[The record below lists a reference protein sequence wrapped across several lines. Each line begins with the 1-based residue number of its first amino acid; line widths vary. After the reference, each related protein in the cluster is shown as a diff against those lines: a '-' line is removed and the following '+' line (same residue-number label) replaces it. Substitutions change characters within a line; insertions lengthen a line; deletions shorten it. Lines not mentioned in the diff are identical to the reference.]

1 MKTLDPAKL
10 NEMVRRLVA
19 EFQPEQ
25 IILFG
30 SWAWGQPEEDSDVDL
45 MVIVS
50 GCDEPPTDR
59 ASRAYRCLGSMHVP
73 TDILVKTR
81 AEAEK
86 FRYVRASLER
96 KVFEEG
102 KVLYG

>member
-1 MKTLDPAKL
+1 VKTLEPAL
-10 NEMVRRLVA
+10 RDEIVRRLVA
-19 EFQPEQ
+19 GFHPEQ

-30 SWAWGQPEEDSDVDL
+30 SWAWGQPAQDSDVDL

-50 GCDEPPTDR
+50 ASDEPPTDR
-59 ASRAYRCLGSMHVP
+59 ASRAYRCLGDIRVP
-73 TDILVKTR
+73 TDILVRTR
-81 AEAEK
+81 AEVER
-86 FRYVRASLER
+86 FRHVRASLER